1 MTERISKSAEETT
14 LEDIK
19 LNYTAIKQNIAEA
32 MDKAGRCDT
41 VRIMAVTKTV
51 PCEKINYAESLG
63 IDLLGENRVQ
73 EFLGK
78 YENYSEKSEIHFIGG
93 LQKNKVKYIIDKVS
107 MIHSVDSVELA
118 AEIDRR
124 AGSHGLVKDILLEIN
139 IGGEESKGGIAP
151 SELIETAKAV
161 SGLENVRIRGLMT
174 IPPVNCDEKY
184 FASMQELFE
193 NSKQKYSFLSGMES
207 YSNEL
212 ESAKEEPVQEAPS
225 RSSSQA
231 SNANKIYTYNAST
244 TLHLVV
250 NRPKK
255 LSDTAEIAELYK
267 NKTTVIL
274 MLNNTNK
281 DIATRIIDFLG
292 GVSYITGGEIK
303 RIADTTYVLAPYNV
317 DISGEFIDEI
327 SSISGEDIFDDLD

>member
-1 MTERISKSAEETT
+1 MSA
-14 LEDIK
+14 LEGLKNSI
-19 LNYTAIKQNIAEA
+19 
-32 MDKAGRCDT
+32 R
-41 VRIMAVTKTV
+41 RW
-51 PCEKINYAESLG
+51 
-63 IDLLGENRVQ
+63 
-73 EFLGK
+73 
-78 YENYSEKSEIHFIGG
+78 GG
-93 LQKNKVKYIIDKVS
+93 SD
-107 MIHSVDSVELA
+107 D
-118 AEIDRR
+118 D
-124 AGSHGLVKDILLEIN
+124 
-139 IGGEESKGGIAP
+139 
-151 SELIETAKAV
+151 
-161 SGLENVRIRGLMT
+161 
-174 IPPVNCDEKY
+174 
-184 FASMQELFE
+184 
-193 NSKQKYSFLSGMES
+193 ES

-327 SSISGEDIFDDLD
+327 SNISGEDIFRRSGLIWQTVNLSKIYKMRRGTALTDPARILPVFCPKASLHR

>member
-1 MTERISKSAEETT
+1 MSA
-14 LEDIK
+14 LEGLKNSI
-19 LNYTAIKQNIAEA
+19 
-32 MDKAGRCDT
+32 R
-41 VRIMAVTKTV
+41 RW
-51 PCEKINYAESLG
+51 
-63 IDLLGENRVQ
+63 
-73 EFLGK
+73 
-78 YENYSEKSEIHFIGG
+78 GG
-93 LQKNKVKYIIDKVS
+93 LD
-107 MIHSVDSVELA
+107 D
-118 AEIDRR
+118 D
-124 AGSHGLVKDILLEIN
+124 
-139 IGGEESKGGIAP
+139 
-151 SELIETAKAV
+151 
-161 SGLENVRIRGLMT
+161 
-174 IPPVNCDEKY
+174 
-184 FASMQELFE
+184 
-193 NSKQKYSFLSGMES
+193 ES

>member
-1 MTERISKSAEETT
+1 MSAFDGLKNSIRRWGGSDEDEGYTSEPETDKEEVEET
-14 LEDIK
+14 
-19 LNYTAIKQNIAEA
+19 
-32 MDKAGRCDT
+32 
-41 VRIMAVTKTV
+41 
-51 PCEKINYAESLG
+51 
-63 IDLLGENRVQ
+63 
-73 EFLGK
+73 
-78 YENYSEKSEIHFIGG
+78 
-93 LQKNKVKYIIDKVS
+93 
-107 MIHSVDSVELA
+107 
-118 AEIDRR
+118 
-124 AGSHGLVKDILLEIN
+124 
-139 IGGEESKGGIAP
+139 
-151 SELIETAKAV
+151 
-161 SGLENVRIRGLMT
+161 
-174 IPPVNCDEKY
+174 PV
-184 FASMQELFE
+184 
-193 NSKQKYSFLSGMES
+193 
-207 YSNEL
+207 
-212 ESAKEEPVQEAPS
+212 